1 MLSTL
6 LECEVLDLVI
16 EQQEIV
22 AVDEGRGLKLYRL
35 DFSALLVNEQGEKQK
50 VLIELQKSKLPT
62 NVLRF
67 RSYLGENYAKRETIK
82 NELGLEETKIYPIIS
97 IYLLGYNVTDI
108 PYLAVNIDNKIT
120 NTVTKEEVTVN
131 SDFIDLLTH
140 KTRVIQVRRLS
151 EKRLSRLEQFLML
164 FDQAHVTSER
174 FILDLGEV
182 PKDFQDI
189 ANYLE
194 EPLKDENFRRNLKAE
209 QEIDEIFSHQEAE
222 LARKDEALREA
233 RQREEEARQ
242 REEEAKQQQQFIQ
255 LQFAK
260 HLLATDVPIE
270 QIVQMTGLTEEVVRN
285 LK

>member
-1 MLSTL
+1 M
-6 LECEVLDLVI
+6 
-16 EQQEIV
+16 
-22 AVDEGRGLKLYRL
+22 
-35 DFSALLVNEQGEKQK
+35 
-50 VLIELQKSKLPT
+50 
-62 NVLRF
+62 
-67 RSYLGENYAKRETIK
+67 
-82 NELGLEETKIYPIIS
+82 
-97 IYLLGYNVTDI
+97 TDI
-108 PYLAVNIDNKIT
+108 PYLAINIDNKIT

-151 EKRLSRLEQFLML
+151 QDRLSRLEQFLML
-164 FDQAHVTSER
+164 FDQAHITSER
-174 FILDLGEV
+174 FVLELEEI

-194 EPLKDENFRRNLKAE
+194 EPLKDEDFRRKLKAE

-233 RQREEEARQ
+233 KQREEEARKIAEEAKQREEEARKIAEEAKQREEEARQ
-242 REEEAKQQQQFIQ
+242 RGEEERKNAQLARQISEEARQKEEEAKQQQRLFQ

-260 HLLATDVPIE
+260 HLVATGIPIA
-270 QIVQMTGLTEEVVRN
+270 QIVEMTGLTEDVIMN

>member
-1 MLSTL
+1 M
-6 LECEVLDLVI
+6 
-16 EQQEIV
+16 
-22 AVDEGRGLKLYRL
+22 
-35 DFSALLVNEQGEKQK
+35 
-50 VLIELQKSKLPT
+50 
-62 NVLRF
+62 
-67 RSYLGENYAKRETIK
+67 
-82 NELGLEETKIYPIIS
+82 
-97 IYLLGYNVTDI
+97 TDI
-108 PYLAVNIDNKIT
+108 PYLAINIDNKIT

-151 EKRLSRLEQFLML
+151 QDRLSRLEQFLML
-164 FDQAHVTSER
+164 FDQAHITSER
-174 FILDLGEV
+174 FVLELEEI

-194 EPLKDENFRRNLKAE
+194 EPLKDEDFRRKLKAE

-233 RQREEEARQ
+233 KQREEEARQIAEEAKQREEEERKNAQLARQIAEEARQREEEERKNARLARQREEEARQ
-242 REEEAKQQQQFIQ
+242 REEEERKNAQLARQREEEAKQQQRLFQ

-260 HLLATDVPIE
+260 HLVATGVPIA
-270 QIVQMTGLTEEVVRN
+270 QIVEMTGLTEDVIMN